1 LNQIDH
7 QVRMQKVLDSIL
19 SVDQKQ
25 S

>member
-1 LNQIDH
+1 
-7 QVRMQKVLDSIL
+7 MQKVLDNIL